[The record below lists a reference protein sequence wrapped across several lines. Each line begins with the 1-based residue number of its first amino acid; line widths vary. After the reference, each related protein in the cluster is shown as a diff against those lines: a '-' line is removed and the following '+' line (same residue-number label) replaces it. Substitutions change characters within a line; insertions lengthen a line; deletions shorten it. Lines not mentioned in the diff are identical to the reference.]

1 MSLSKLNFF
10 VRMNLQLQQTTKS
23 FISSQQTGLVVH
35 VNKVALKN
43 SGRSLQ
49 QKLKSKLFDIEPT
62 Q

>member
-43 SGRSLQ
+43 SERSLQ